1 MEEISKQFN
10 IDKSLGNEFFYEQTG
25 VDEELFE
32 STVLIKQRE
41 IELEK
46 NKEGNLIQ
54 KITNIVG
61 TGEDNISY
69 KKAIK
74 KLEKKQLDE
83 IGTSR
88 SREKPI
94 NILERKIQELQ
105 NKKSN
110 LENYENKKYE
120 MEEQKEFYL
129 EKINKVEKEA
139 EFLKQE
145 EKIEL
150 ELQLEKEKIK
160 LKQELLEKNNKKIK
174 ELESDKINIEKNK
187 DNEKRLE
194 NQKDNKK
201 KIKKSKIV
209 LIMVISLVLM
219 SIAEIMLI
227 KNTFLNILL
236 PIVILVEV
244 FLYLILRKREK
255 NWKKQE
261 DKVKD
266 IKNENLE
273 NSEKIDL
280 SLLDLETKIKILK
293 ENNNT
298 LKNEIEK
305 MTIKIKENTDKKRN
319 NLEQKFKN
327 IEVIHNNSEEAIK
340 ELNNIKVQLHSIEVD
355 KQNIEKNLE
364 ELAQIEE
371 QLNLKNDQ
379 YKQLEDKSKSIDIA
393 KIALEKA
400 YMKMRNEVTPQFT
413 KRLSENI
420 SKITDN
426 KYKNIKYN
434 DKDGLI
440 VELENGNYVS
450 PYKLSIGTIEQLYLS
465 LRLSMIDDLSKQKM
479 IIILDEAFAYYDSE
493 RLRNILIYLAKEAEK
508 RQIIIFTCTNREK
521 EILEKEKYKINFI
534 KL

>member
-1 MEEISKQFN
+1 MKINSLKINSFGKIKNKEINFSDKINIIYGKNEAGKSTILNFIVSSFYGISKNKKGKKYSNYDIYKPWIGEDFSGNLEYELDNNEKYIIHREFNKRNPKIFNEQMEEISKQFN

-160 LKQELLEKNNKKIK
+160 LKKELIEKNNKKIK

-187 DNEKRLE
+187 DNKKRLE
-194 NQKDNKK
+194 NQRDNKK
-201 KIKKSKIV
+201 KKKKSKIV

-219 SIAEIMLI
+219 LIAEIMLI

-244 FLYLILRKREK
+244 FIYLILRKREK
-255 NWKKQE
+255 N
-261 DKVKD
+261 
-266 IKNENLE
+266 
-273 NSEKIDL
+273 
-280 SLLDLETKIKILK
+280 
-293 ENNNT
+293 
-298 LKNEIEK
+298 
-305 MTIKIKENTDKKRN
+305 
-319 NLEQKFKN
+319 
-327 IEVIHNNSEEAIK
+327 
-340 ELNNIKVQLHSIEVD
+340 
-355 KQNIEKNLE
+355 
-364 ELAQIEE
+364 
-371 QLNLKNDQ
+371 
-379 YKQLEDKSKSIDIA
+379 
-393 KIALEKA
+393 
-400 YMKMRNEVTPQFT
+400 
-413 KRLSENI
+413 
-420 SKITDN
+420 
-426 KYKNIKYN
+426 
-434 DKDGLI
+434 
-440 VELENGNYVS
+440 
-450 PYKLSIGTIEQLYLS
+450 
-465 LRLSMIDDLSKQKM
+465 
-479 IIILDEAFAYYDSE
+479 
-493 RLRNILIYLAKEAEK
+493 
-508 RQIIIFTCTNREK
+508 
-521 EILEKEKYKINFI
+521 
-534 KL
+534 